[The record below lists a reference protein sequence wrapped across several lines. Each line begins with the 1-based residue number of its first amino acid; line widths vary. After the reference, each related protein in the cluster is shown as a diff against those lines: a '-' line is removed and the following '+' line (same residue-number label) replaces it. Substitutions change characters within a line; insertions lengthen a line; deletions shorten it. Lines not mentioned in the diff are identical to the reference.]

1 MQAIPTTQTAVR
13 KIKQAARRIQREQA
27 VPLATALDLA
37 AKAAGYTDFHHV
49 TWCASKSAKPS
60 LRFSVFPNIG
70 PGPRQGDF
78 YPGTDLAHA
87 TDQLDQLLEQLNFF
101 GFEDMAPRDLAQII
115 RLCRQLTTQYPAF
128 LDGHAHLLGA
138 LCELGQPGA
147 ALPVAQQAFDA
158 AAALIPADFSGVIHP
173 QRLDNRPFYRLAH
186 NLSHAYNVEGRDQE
200 APPSLAAA
208 QRYAGAPA

>member
-13 KIKQAARRIQREQA
+13 KIKQAARRLQRDLA
-27 VPLATALDLA
+27 VPLATALNLA
-37 AKAAGYTDFHHV
+37 AKDAGYTDFHHV
-49 TWCASKSAKPS
+49 TRCASKSAAPP
-60 LRFSVFPNIG
+60 LRFLIFPDIG

-78 YPGTDLAHA
+78 YPGTDLALA

-101 GFEDMAPRDLAQII
+101 GFEGMAPRDLAQII

-158 AAALIPADFSGVIHP
+158 AVALIPADFSGVIQP
-173 QRLDNRPFYRLAH
+173 RRLDNRPFYRLAH
-186 NLSHAYNVEGRDQE
+186 NLSYAYSVEGRGQE
-200 APPSLAAA
+200 MPPSLSAVE
-208 QRYAGAPA
+208 RYKGTEA